1 MRKCNHTGSQRRAVP
16 GRSSRIPNHRS
27 PGYSK
32 WVSYATPSGGNL
44 LHSHNSHTS
53 PSSTLQAMLFTFC
66 GLTGLTPLVF
76 FVVHSHIL
84 RRLLLVSGSESQG
97 ERICLLL
104 GQRFARKPGPSDV
117 PQRRGSRKERKTQA
131 GTTGLAVPHRPP
143 PQVDLLS
150 PLTWEALVL
159 RGIALPSPISGLT

>member
-1 MRKCNHTGSQRRAVP
+1 M
-16 GRSSRIPNHRS
+16 
-27 PGYSK
+27 
-32 WVSYATPSGGNL
+32 

-53 PSSTLQAMLFTFC
+53 PSSTLQATLFTFC

-76 FVVHSHIL
+76 FLVRSHIL

-131 GTTGLAVPHRPP
+131 GTTGLAVPPP
-143 PQVDLLS
+143 PPGVNPLS

-159 RGIALPSPISGLT
+159 FKRDSIAFADLWAYVTVETAGLDKGTPGRQCFQ